1 MFSKQLL
8 RTACAVVLLIT
19 ASTTVGAAAGEGL
32 PVVSEHR
39 YRMLAKVRPLLFWIS
54 RDDVGVAKVSWRGN
68 DADGFG
74 LDLLIGSDP
83 LRAPRKI
90 NRWGYIAE
98 EVRGSDAR
106 VLGLMKQSNEQ
117 SIADA
122 EKQIGTEGRGGYVY
136 RAIHGTADAR
146 EARAGVTSVSVDRD
160 LTYRDV
166 ESLIALVNN
175 TGAAAEKRSVALPPG
190 TRPGFLVA
198 LNDLVTGK
206 ANSSVPFVYFGVFY
220 DLTMK
225 GSTRLKTATIDG
237 HRYENLARSDF
248 EMKNRSNGEI
258 TKFQLTYGT
267 EGALAGIP
275 VHAVYQPRW
284 WFEVQLFLDE
294 RAAF

>member
-8 RTACAVVLLIT
+8 RTAAAVVLLMA
-19 ASTTVGAAAGEGL
+19 ASTTVGQAAGEGL

-54 RDDVGVAKVSWRGN
+54 RDDVGMAKVSWRGN
-68 DADGFG
+68 DAEGFG

-122 EKQIGTEGRGGYVY
+122 EQQIGSEG
-136 RAIHGTADAR
+136 
-146 EARAGVTSVSVDRD
+146 RAGVTSVSVDRD

-166 ESLIALVNN
+166 DSLIALVNHA
-175 TGAAAEKRSVALPPG
+175 GAGAENRSVPLPAG
-190 TRPGFLVA
+190 TRPGFL
-198 LNDLVTGK
+198 
-206 ANSSVPFVYFGVFY
+206 
-220 DLTMK
+220 
-225 GSTRLKTATIDG
+225 
-237 HRYENLARSDF
+237 
-248 EMKNRSNGEI
+248 
-258 TKFQLTYGT
+258 
-267 EGALAGIP
+267 
-275 VHAVYQPRW
+275 
-284 WFEVQLFLDE
+284 
-294 RAAF
+294 